1 MATSVTQSLFGIT
14 PQSIQNERDAALQQ
28 QAIQFAKLD
37 PFQAARMGL
46 FQGAAQ
52 LGSGIVGALGD
63 PEIEQARQR
72 QGMLGGLDLNDPDAL
87 MAAAQNIQGSDPQA
101 ALALLSQANAAK
113 KDLSTVNKNKYDMEQ
128 DQAQYA
134 MRFSALKARDPK
146 ISDEEARGI
155 ASDADI
161 FKEKI
166 KDPAAKFVTE
176 TVDNQVKLYKVT
188 TDGYEFVKSLG
199 AKGKSDVGELAGA
212 VGQLAAGM
220 AKGQATKAAE
230 AGGTAVGK
238 DVAAIQGKEDALTSL
253 KKASKLLKDEKG
265 NYQIYSGFYGPGVTT
280 AVKATGGFAGNR
292 QKVVQTERFL
302 NEVKTTVIPLL
313 AEFGGNDSNE
323 ELKFL
328 QGIVG
333 GDQTLEPE
341 SIDAILTSAQEKIDR
356 GIKRTQAQQK
366 AILEGQPLPTGPS
379 AQPKPTKRYN
389 PATGRVEVIK
399 E

>member
-28 QAIQFAKLD
+28 QALQFAKLD

-46 FQGAAQ
+46 FQGASQ
-52 LGSGIVGALGD
+52 LGTGIAGALGYED
-63 PEIEQARQR
+63 PEIAQARQR
-72 QGMLGGLDLNDPDAL
+72 QGMLGGLDV
-87 MAAAQNIQGSDPQA
+87 S
-101 ALALLSQANAAK
+101 
-113 KDLSTVNKNKYDMEQ
+113 
-128 DQAQYA
+128 
-134 MRFSALKARDPK
+134 
-146 ISDEEARGI
+146 
-155 ASDADI
+155 
-161 FKEKI
+161 
-166 KDPAAKFVTE
+166 DPAALRQAAANADPQTASLLVTRAME
-176 TVDNQVKLYKVT
+176 L
-188 TDGYEFVKSLG
+188 E
-199 AKGKSDVGELAGA
+199 KGSADIEAA
-212 VGQLAAGM
+212 QALAA
-220 AKGQATKAAE
+220 QRNR
-230 AGGTAVGK
+230 
-238 DVAAIQGKEDALTSL
+238 DVAAKTSAFGQQLVDAGFTPGTPEYVAQMRRYVEKELTPSKSIGDQIAAGLSPLVGALAEKQAEAAGSKGGALVGEAAATIQGKEDALISL
-253 KKASKLLKDEKG
+253 KNASKLLKDEKG
-265 NYQIYSGFYGPGVTT
+265 NYQIYSGFYGPGITT

-323 ELKFL
+323 ELRFL

-341 SIDAILTSAQEKIDR
+341 SIDAILKSAQAKIDR

-366 AILEGQPLPTGPS
+366 AVLEGQPLPTGPS